1 MWWLQSLPVR
11 WLYIISGSYLP
22 SKCGLWVASICVA
35 SMWLVRLRRLA
46 GLPVHWRPC
55 LASRWP
61 PSMALTRLLILWLPC
76 VFFLSGSW
84 ATTLIYACSATSMF
98 GVPDASFMW
107 VHLIFVDIYR
117 YLCLCASFLV
127 RIAGGGAAPS
137 PCTPHPLFFLTGSP
151 CYLLFFC
158 FLMSIIV
165 YLGLCVFEHALVWQE
180 KKTPLRCH
188 GKEVIG
194 GAGD

>member
-1 MWWLQSLPVR
+1 MVLIVAVPRWRLGR
-11 WLYIISGSYLP
+11 WLLSGCHDRRPRVMASKFACSMALISGTYLP

-61 PSMALTRLLILWLPC
+61 PSMALTRLLTLWFPC

-98 GVPDASFMW
+98 GVSDASFMW

-137 PCTPHPLFFLTGSP
+137 PLHPPTRFSF
-151 CYLLFFC
+151 
-158 FLMSIIV
+158 
-165 YLGLCVFEHALVWQE
+165 
-180 KKTPLRCH
+180 
-188 GKEVIG
+188 
-194 GAGD
+194 